1 MGGSARKRQRAQ
13 VIVRLSMTLV
23 FLETMDTIVMLAVA
37 VEIIGAGILFFRA
50 LR

>member
-1 MGGSARKRQRAQ
+1 
-13 VIVRLSMTLV
+13 MTLI
-23 FLETMDTIVMLAVA
+23 FLEVMETVVMLAVA

>member
-1 MGGSARKRQRAQ
+1 MIRIFFEA
-13 VIVRLSMTLV
+13 M
-23 FLETMDTIVMLAVA
+23 ETVVMLAVV

>member
-1 MGGSARKRQRAQ
+1 MNL
-13 VIVRLSMTLV
+13 I
-23 FLETMDTIVMLAVA
+23 FLEVTETVVMLAVA